1 MVTQGRE
8 LRAADI
14 DLIQGLM
21 AEHPDWGRTRLSEAL
36 CRRWDWRNAQGR
48 FKDMAARTLLLKLER
63 GGLIRLPR
71 RQRPSSNGL
80 RNRQAP
86 LVAHATEPIR
96 DALGDLRPL
105 RLSVVESGS
114 ADLQLF
120 NCLLRRY
127 HYLGHRNTVGENLRY
142 LARDRAG
149 RPLGC
154 ALFGSAAWKCA
165 ARDAFIG
172 WERRAREHNL
182 SRLTKQP
189 ALFWSCPGSRCRT
202 WPATC
207 LGLSADRFAPTG
219 RASMAIRLMR
229 WKPSWI
235 AAASGE
241 PATGRPTGCPSAPPK
256 GRSRNDRDHGIR
268 VSIKEVYL
276 YPLIQDF
283 RRELCAC

>member
-1 MVTQGRE
+1 M
-8 LRAADI
+8 
-14 DLIQGLM
+14 GL
-21 AEHPDWGRTRLSEAL
+21 AQLTRPRPS
-36 CRRWDWRNAQGR
+36 QGR

-80 RNRQAP
+80 VKAP

-154 ALFGSAAWKCA
+154 AL
-165 ARDAFIG
+165 
-172 WERRAREHNL
+172 
-182 SRLTKQP
+182 
-189 ALFWSCPGSRCRT
+189 
-202 WPATC
+202 
-207 LGLSADRFAPTG
+207 
-219 RASMAIRLMR
+219 
-229 WKPSWI
+229 
-235 AAASGE
+235 
-241 PATGRPTGCPSAPPK
+241 
-256 GRSRNDRDHGIR
+256 
-268 VSIKEVYL
+268 
-276 YPLIQDF
+276 
-283 RRELCAC
+283 

>member
-1 MVTQGRE
+1 MTGVMVMQGRE

-14 DLIQGLM
+14 DLIQGLL

-182 SRLTKQP
+182 SRLTNNTRFLVLP
-189 ALFWSCPGSRCRT
+189 WVTVPHLASHLLGSIGRQIR
-202 WPATC
+202 
-207 LGLSADRFAPTG
+207 ADC

-241 PATGRPTGCPSAPPK
+241 PATGRPTGCPSAPPR
-256 GRSRNDRDHGIR
+256 GVAATTGTMASASPSRRST
-268 VSIKEVYL
+268 ST
-276 YPLIQDF
+276 P
-283 RRELCAC
+283 

>member
-1 MVTQGRE
+1 MQGRE

-14 DLIQGLM
+14 DLIQGLL

-142 LARDRAG
+142 LSTIIGKRSFLNNG
-149 RPLGC
+149 RG
-154 ALFGSAAWKCA
+154 
-165 ARDAFIG
+165 
-172 WERRAREHNL
+172 
-182 SRLTKQP
+182 
-189 ALFWSCPGSRCRT
+189 
-202 WPATC
+202 
-207 LGLSADRFAPTG
+207 
-219 RASMAIRLMR
+219 
-229 WKPSWI
+229 
-235 AAASGE
+235 
-241 PATGRPTGCPSAPPK
+241 
-256 GRSRNDRDHGIR
+256 
-268 VSIKEVYL
+268 
-276 YPLIQDF
+276 
-283 RRELCAC
+283 

>member
-1 MVTQGRE
+1 
-8 LRAADI
+8 
-14 DLIQGLM
+14 
-21 AEHPDWGRTRLSEAL
+21 
-36 CRRWDWRNAQGR
+36 
-48 FKDMAARTLLLKLER
+48 MAARTLLLKLER

-182 SRLTKQP
+182 SRLTNNTR
-189 ALFWSCPGSRCRT
+189 F
-202 WPATC
+202 
-207 LGLSADRFAPTG
+207 LGARHQSDEVGAGELLLS
-219 RASMAIRLMR
+219 
-229 WKPSWI
+229 
-235 AAASGE
+235 
-241 PATGRPTGCPSAPPK
+241 
-256 GRSRNDRDHGIR
+256 
-268 VSIKEVYL
+268 
-276 YPLIQDF
+276 
-283 RRELCAC
+283 